1 MESRN
6 KFMVFLALLLV
17 AIVVVYT
24 MTRKKKDLK
33 GHMKARRQ
41 ELTELVKKK
50 IGVSLP
56 NLIQQYCPIPDDCM
70 YPGPVPLPDE
80 LVAMDAITF
89 RSLDNCGALRSIM
102 NSWAIAYW
110 VENSTVATREN
121 LVQSMTCASQL
132 PLLPATFTNFGKLV
146 EACFTPTRPPIAP
159 IPVVPP
165 VVPPVIPPQPV
176 QPIVV
181 PIDGDNDIG
190 PPYDTNA
197 VLRSGPAGWR
207 PPNYYNKTS
216 QLSINDMGDLRAS
229 YLNSYG
235 LPRFR
240 AGPYMSRGEIDAEEL
255 PRFEPSQ
262 WIVNN
267 GPVRPWEPRYPV
279 MTIPPVPIPLL
290 GTSNM

>member
-1 MESRN
+1 MESKN

-33 GHMKARRQ
+33 GHMKDRRR

-70 YPGPVPLPDE
+70 YSGPVPLPDE

-121 LVQSMTCASQL
+121 LERSVTCASQL

-159 IPVVPP
+159 TP
-165 VVPPVIPPQPV
+165 
-176 QPIVV
+176 
-181 PIDGDNDIG
+181 G

-197 VLRSGPAGWR
+197 VLRSGPVGWR
-207 PPNYYNKTS
+207 LPKTD
-216 QLSINDMGDLRAS
+216 DMGDLRAS

-240 AGPYMSRGEIDAEEL
+240 AGPYMTRGEIDAEEL

-290 GTSNM
+290 GKF